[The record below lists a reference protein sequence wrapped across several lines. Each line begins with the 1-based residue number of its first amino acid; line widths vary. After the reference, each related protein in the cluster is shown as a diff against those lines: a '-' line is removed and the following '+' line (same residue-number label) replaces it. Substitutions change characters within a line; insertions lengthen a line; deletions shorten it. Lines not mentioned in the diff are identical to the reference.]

1 MVSLIK
7 CLALVPGLVKDKLSW
22 DCQPEDLHVSSQA
35 WRSQGN
41 LNYDMRAQGSK
52 DKHSNE
58 QGGSCM
64 VFLIKPQR
72 SASITPCGQS
82 QPDSSKRDTDPTSC
96 WEECQK
102 TATLLNCPR
111 YLPHKMSLSTER
123 QIVFRSTGGSGEQGK
138 EPIGIYELNERTVLT
153 SVIFSLEHFQENSRS
168 NFHIVA
174 LLLGTKLL
182 NVHSSRSFLGLHG
195 PLE

>member
-1 MVSLIK
+1 MTHFCSVLVGASAMMTPKAVRWLKKYGWNGGTGKSIFNMVSLIK

-102 TATLLNCPR
+102 TATLLNCAR

-123 QIVFRSTGGSGEQGK
+123 QIVFRSTGGSGE
-138 EPIGIYELNERTVLT
+138 
-153 SVIFSLEHFQENSRS
+153 
-168 NFHIVA
+168 
-174 LLLGTKLL
+174 
-182 NVHSSRSFLGLHG
+182 
-195 PLE
+195 